1 MGTSVGTQLLVEHSY
16 QLSSGVRLAFCGFQL
31 VILLLR
37 GPHVPRKTWFGWK
50 GGMRVRKKTDE
61 EPTSTNAATTTEKA
75 PEQVA
80 NTTSE
85 A

>member
-31 VILLLR
+31 LILLLR

-50 GGMRVRKKTDE
+50 GGMELRKQMIDE
-61 EPTSTNAATTTEKA
+61 MPSSSTTKTEKD

-80 NTTSE
+80 RPT
-85 A
+85 

>member
-31 VILLLR
+31 LILLLR

-50 GGMRVRKKTDE
+50 GGMKLRKKMIDE
-61 EPTSTNAATTTEKA
+61 TPSSGTTTTEKD
-75 PEQVA
+75 PEQIGRP
-80 NTTSE
+80 TS
-85 A
+85 